1 MINTAS
7 KLVLGI
13 IGVLVILWWF
23 RYDYITA
30 GQGFIF
36 RIDRFTQ
43 TTSVADVSDKEW
55 ESIQELPPKPATS
68 AEAPIMSDAWADFDK
83 PPKPPSPAEA
93 PSASS
98 FLDDF
103 EAQEQT
109 TNNAKTTAPAEN
121 N

>member
-43 TTSVADVSDKEW
+43 TTSVADASGKEW
-55 ESIQELPPKPATS
+55 ESIEESSPKL
-68 AEAPIMSDAWADFDK
+68 
-83 PPKPPSPAEA
+83 AEA
-93 PSASS
+93 PSAWDK
-98 FLDDF
+98 FD
-103 EAQEQT
+103 EAEQAT
-109 TNNAKTTAPAEN
+109 TPMEN